1 MQPVMSL
8 TVHLQ
13 LKESFAVENSP
24 GHSEDGHR
32 VQAKVQLCYCFKVLK
47 LNVCLLGFCFSE
59 NDKNNKCDYVQFSKD
74 AIQNVKIFM

>member
-1 MQPVMSL
+1 MQPVMCL

-24 GHSEDGHR
+24 GHSKDGRR
-32 VQAKVQLCYCFKVLK
+32 VNTKVQLCYCFKVLK

-59 NDKNNKCDYVQFSKD
+59 NGNNEGDYVQLSKD